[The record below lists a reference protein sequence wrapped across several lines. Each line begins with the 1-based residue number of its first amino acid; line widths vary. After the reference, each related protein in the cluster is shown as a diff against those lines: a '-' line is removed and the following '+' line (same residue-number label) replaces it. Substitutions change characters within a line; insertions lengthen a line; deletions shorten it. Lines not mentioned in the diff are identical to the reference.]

1 MNEEQKQQVL
11 DKLTKVCT
19 CRSISRSRIKESIAN
34 GALTLDEVIKDTG
47 ACLGSCKGR
56 CCKFKI
62 NELIEKSKLNGR
74 ELYGESSL

>member
-19 CRSISRSRIKESIAN
+19 CRSISRARIKESITG

-56 CCKFKI
+56 RCKFKI
-62 NELIEKSKLNGR
+62 NEIIEKSKSN
-74 ELYGESSL
+74 